1 MIIVLNEN
9 KIQVDDDQSLFDL
22 RDQVKPDADVLICNG
37 LPVQSDRT
45 LHPFDHVILIRRGE
59 VPSEAELEAFLVA
72 RHTPEVHEPLK
83 KATIGIAGA
92 GGLGSAIATALAR
105 AGIGHMIIADY
116 DVVEPSNLNRQQ
128 FFIDQI
134 GMNKVDALKDNLLR
148 INPFITVAAEHRF
161 LTTQNLT
168 DLFAEVDIL
177 VEAVDCAETK
187 AMITGQWL
195 RTYPDRPLVAGSGM
209 AGYGPG
215 NTIRTRR
222 AMGQLYLCGDGTSE
236 VDAGHGLMAPRVGI
250 AAHHQANVVIRLL
263 LGLDPVEEDSSHE
276 HHRQ

>member
-9 KIQVDDDQSLFDL
+9 KIQVDDNQSLFDL
-22 RDQVKPDADVLICNG
+22 RDRIKPQADVIICNG
-37 LPVQSDRT
+37 MPVQSDRI
-45 LHPFDHVILIRRGE
+45 LQPFDHVIFIRRGE
-59 VPSEAELEAFLVA
+59 MPSEAELEAFLIA

-83 KATIGIAGA
+83 QATIGIAGA
-92 GGLGSAIATALAR
+92 GGLGSSIAIALAR
-105 AGIGHMIIADY
+105 AGIGRIVVADY

-134 GMNKVDALKDNLLR
+134 GMNKVEALKANLNR
-148 INPFITVAAEHRF
+148 INPFMTVDAEQRF
-161 LTTQNLT
+161 LTSQNLT
-168 DLFAEVDIL
+168 SLFSEVTIL

-187 AMITGQWL
+187 AMITAQWL

-215 NTIRTRR
+215 NTITTRR
-222 AMGQLYLCGDGTSE
+222 AMGRLYLCGDGTSAVE
-236 VDAGHGLMAPRVGI
+236 AGHGLMAPRVGI

-263 LGLDPVEEDSSHE
+263 LGLDPVEEE
-276 HHRQ
+276 C